1 MVEYI
6 FFSALVK
13 SSVVAAEVRSAAFH
27 DFIYSIV
34 ASTANS
40 LSVFRSIMKSP
51 FLRYSAMA
59 VACTTSMRR
68 EHGMA
73 RQICRQQLPDTS
85 HIGVQVFGS

>member
-6 FFSALVK
+6 FFNALVK

-40 LSVFRSIMKSP
+40 LSVFLSMRKSSFP
-51 FLRYSAMA
+51 RYSAMA
-59 VACTTSMRR
+59 VAYITSIKEWGGNSKTNMWADAGIGRR
-68 EHGMA
+68 
-73 RQICRQQLPDTS
+73 
-85 HIGVQVFGS
+85 

>member
-6 FFSALVK
+6 FFNALVK

-40 LSVFRSIMKSP
+40 LSVFLSMRKSS

-59 VACTTSMRR
+59 VACTTSIRERGGNSKTNMWADVSIGRR
-68 EHGMA
+68 
-73 RQICRQQLPDTS
+73 
-85 HIGVQVFGS
+85 

>member
-13 SSVVAAEVRSAAFH
+13 SSVVAAEVCSAAFH

-51 FLRYSAMA
+51 FLWYSAMA
-59 VACTTSMRR
+59 VACTTSIR
-68 EHGMA
+68 EMGRNSKTNMWA
-73 RQICRQQLPDTS
+73 DAGIEGR
-85 HIGVQVFGS
+85 

>member
-13 SSVVAAEVRSAAFH
+13 SSVVAAEVCSAAFH

-51 FLRYSAMA
+51 FLLYSAMA
-59 VACTTSMRR
+59 VACTTSIR
-68 EHGMA
+68 EMGRNSKTNMWA
-73 RQICRQQLPDTS
+73 AAGIEGR
-85 HIGVQVFGS
+85 

>member
-6 FFSALVK
+6 FFNALVK

-40 LSVFRSIMKSP
+40 LSVFRSMGKSS

-59 VACTTSMRR
+59 VACTTSIRERGQNSKTNMWADASIGRR
-68 EHGMA
+68 
-73 RQICRQQLPDTS
+73 
-85 HIGVQVFGS
+85 

>member
-40 LSVFRSIMKSP
+40 LSVFLSMRKSSFP
-51 FLRYSAMA
+51 RYSAMA
-59 VACTTSMRR
+59 VAYITSIKEWGGNSKTNMWADAGIEGR
-68 EHGMA
+68 GM
-73 RQICRQQLPDTS
+73 
-85 HIGVQVFGS
+85 

>member
-13 SSVVAAEVRSAAFH
+13 SSVVAAEVCSAAFH

-40 LSVFRSIMKSP
+40 LSVFLSMRKSSFP
-51 FLRYSAMA
+51 RYSAMA
-59 VACTTSMRR
+59 VAYITSIKEWGGNSKTNMWADAGIEGR
-68 EHGMA
+68 GM
-73 RQICRQQLPDTS
+73 
-85 HIGVQVFGS
+85 

>member
-6 FFSALVK
+6 FFNALVK

-40 LSVFRSIMKSP
+40 LSVFLSMRKSSFP
-51 FLRYSAMA
+51 RYSAMA
-59 VACTTSMRR
+59 VAYITSIKEWGGNSKTNMWAGAGIERR
-68 EHGMA
+68 
-73 RQICRQQLPDTS
+73 
-85 HIGVQVFGS
+85 